1 MCFDAGGV
9 SASSGSRGK
18 RVGRRKSRALNKL
31 PIETD
36 SIVNVL
42 LANPQSLALLCLAR
56 SDYSKA
62 QQVVQTFQLSN
73 TDIANEANFLELFHS
88 LSEEV
93 SKTPDFCLSGNKF
106 RDFATEM
113 SPTNSKMIVSSSLE
127 AN

>member
-127 AN
+127 VN